1 MSGIAD
7 IKEFSALDF
16 SLIICIFLGAIAPGF
31 LTLWLFKPLLVQSLD
46 TIKILTFSLSLAM
59 PLFALNTIVLMC
71 SVAKNVNQNLK
82 KYSLVGGVVAILSF
96 YPALLITFFCNW
108 VFGYFVLLL
117 VMIEFI
123 WLLAFSKNDKL
134 KNL

>member
-1 MSGIAD
+1 
-7 IKEFSALDF
+7 
-16 SLIICIFLGAIAPGF
+16 
-31 LTLWLFKPLLVQSLD
+31 
-46 TIKILTFSLSLAM
+46 M